1 MIAKQM
7 MEEGTTWTAVQ
18 ARYTLPIL
26 LSLAKTGQKLTYQ
39 ALDAEIALQYNQ
51 PVTPVVVGYGR
62 VLEIIGRSL
71 IQLSQEWQEEIPPLT
86 ILIFNKNSGN
96 PSPGVN
102 DFLKRYLSKSGSER
116 LTNNNRR
123 AMIERATNAVHNYG
137 RWDEVAAYFDIT
149 LPGALSESDPI
160 DLPPPPAMLGG
171 ESDAHLALKEFVA
184 AHPEL
189 FARYGQFSSGQLEY
203 RLLSG
208 DEVDVL
214 FQNDE
219 VTLAVEVKTTSAP
232 EGELTRGLFQCV
244 KYRAVLRAMHDVKGE
259 LANVLAILVT
269 PQALP
274 ASHLHAAERLDVPWQ
289 KIEGEPS

>member
-1 MIAKQM
+1 MNAKNIF
-7 MEEGTTWTAVQ
+7 EEGTTWTAVQ
-18 ARYTLPIL
+18 ARHALPIL

-39 ALDAEIALQYNQ
+39 GLDAEIARQYNQ

-62 VLEIIGRSL
+62 VLEIIGQSL
-71 IQLSQEWQEEIPPLT
+71 NQLSKEWGEEIPPIT
-86 ILIFNKNSGN
+86 ILIINKNTGE

-102 DFLKRYLSKSGSER
+102 PFLQRYVSRSSSDR
-116 LTNNNRR
+116 LTDNNRR
-123 AMIERATNAVHNYG
+123 AMIDRATNAVHNFS
-137 RWDEVAAYFDIT
+137 RWDEVAAYFGVT
-149 LPGALSESDPI
+149 LPDTLSESDPI

-171 ESDAHLALKEFVA
+171 ESDAHLALKEYVA
-184 AHPEL
+184 VHPEL
-189 FARYGQFSSGQLEY
+189 FAKYGQFTPGQLEY

-214 FQNDE
+214 FQNE
-219 VTLAVEVKTTSAP
+219 EMTLAVEVKTTSAP
-232 EGELTRGLFQCV
+232 EGELTRGIFQCV

>member
-1 MIAKQM
+1 MNAKNIF
-7 MEEGTTWTAVQ
+7 EEGTTWTAVQ

-26 LSLAKTGQKLTYQ
+26 LSLAKTGQKRTYQ
-39 ALDAEIALQYNQ
+39 ELDEEIARQFNQ

-71 IQLSQEWQEEIPPLT
+71 IHLSQEWQEEIPPLT

-102 DFLKRYLSKSGSER
+102 DFLKRYLSKSGGER

-137 RWDEVAAYFDIT
+137 RWDEVAAYFGIT
-149 LPGALSESDPI
+149 LPGTLSESDPI
-160 DLPPPPAMLGG
+160 DLPLPPPLLGG
-171 ESDAHLALKEFVA
+171 ESDAHIALKEYVA
-184 AHPEL
+184 MHPEL
-189 FARYGQFSSGQLEY
+189 FAKYGQFSMGKIEA

-219 VTLAVEVKTTSAP
+219 VTLAVEVKTAVAHP
-232 EGELTRGLFQCV
+232 GELARGLFQCV

-289 KIEGEPS
+289 QIEGEPS